1 MLSLIKWLIINFLIL
16 YYNFIMSVWNQ
27 CPTVPVLQNPHKRK
41 TVSPTTTPPPGN
53 ILRKIQRFP
62 FEPPPKFVGI
72 CGIFRAD
79 LVWSFR
85 FVTQDHTRNSLLLRW
100 LGRASPRLT
109 VRRGIWESAL
119 GISRFWG
126 WLPAPLPLRLS
137 WMYRRVVHGSDGPAG
152 RVGSGRVGSGRVG
165 SRFCRILAGRVGSGQ
180 HFGFC
185 SFLLIISYYHNRYES
200 LNTTFELIYFLRYLL
215 IFNN

>member
-1 MLSLIKWLIINFLIL
+1 
-16 YYNFIMSVWNQ
+16 MSNSSSSAK
-27 CPTVPVLQNPHKRK
+27 PHKRK

-53 ILRKIQRFP
+53 ILRKTQRFP
-62 FEPPPKFVGI
+62 VEPPPKFVGI

-85 FVTQDHTRNSLLLRW
+85 FVTQDHTRNSVLLRW
-100 LGRASPRLT
+100 LGRASPRLR

-137 WMYRRVVHGSDGPAG
+137 WMYRWDVRRLGYLEKLHPRGGTFPLAMLLRWLHLVVW
-152 RVGSGRVGSGRVG
+152 RRCVV
-165 SRFCRILAGRVGSGQ
+165 SRAVPWLMG
-180 HFGFC
+180 C
-185 SFLLIISYYHNRYES
+185 SLLITLSR
-200 LNTTFELIYFLRYLL
+200 
-215 IFNN
+215 